1 MMKRIVM
8 KKLLLFVM
16 CMTISSLLLSC
27 SDDEDDAFSPMKLPA
42 STSDKVYT
50 EDEVDGKPTFPGG
63 ENMYRKYLGIYTRYP
78 TIAAEKG
85 IQGEVVISFIVEKD
99 GSLSDFQ
106 IEKSVHESLD
116 NEALR
121 VLRGMPAWIPGY
133 YQNMRVRVRSHAPV
147 RFILQ

>member
-1 MMKRIVM
+1 MEKMI
-8 KKLLLFVM
+8 KKVLLFAT
-16 CMTISSLLLSC
+16 CMLFSSLLLSC
-27 SDDEDDAFSPMKLPA
+27 SDDEDNAFDPMQLPA

>member
-1 MMKRIVM
+1 MKQTVM

-16 CMTISSLLLSC
+16 CMTIPSLLFSC
-27 SDDEDDAFSPMKLPA
+27 SEDEDDTFSPMKFPA
-42 STSDKVYT
+42 SASDKVYA
-50 EDEVDGKPTFPGG
+50 EDEVDGKPYFPGG
-63 ENMYRKYLGIYTRYP
+63 DVMYLNYLSTHLKYPI
-78 TIAAEKG
+78 IAAQND
-85 IQGEVVISFIVEKD
+85 IQGMVVISFIVEKD

-133 YQNMRVRVRSHAPV
+133 YQNIRVRVRSHAPV

>member
-1 MMKRIVM
+1 MY
-8 KKLLLFVM
+8 LNY
-16 CMTISSLLLSC
+16 LSTH
-27 SDDEDDAFSPMKLPA
+27 L
-42 STSDKVYT
+42 
-50 EDEVDGKPTFPGG
+50 
-63 ENMYRKYLGIYTRYP
+63 KYPI
-78 TIAAEKG
+78 IAAQND
-85 IQGEVVISFIVEKD
+85 IQGMVVISFIVEKD